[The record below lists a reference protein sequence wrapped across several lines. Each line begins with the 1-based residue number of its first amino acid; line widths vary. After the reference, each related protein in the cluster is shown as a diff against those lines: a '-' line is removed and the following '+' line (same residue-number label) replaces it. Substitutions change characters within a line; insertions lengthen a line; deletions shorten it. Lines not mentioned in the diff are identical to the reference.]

1 MRNLPTRL
9 ALTAL
14 AVVAVVA
21 TTFISNA
28 SGIEPAGVASIR
40 SATAKYHD
48 VNVALADGYIPVSPC
63 EASPAGMMGIHYLN
77 PALVGGPIDPL
88 HPQLLLYLPTADG
101 LELVGV
107 EYFRPD
113 ADQNLSTSSDRPSLL
128 GQPFNGPMVG
138 HNPQMP
144 IHYDLHVWLWKH
156 NPAGMFAIWNPAL
169 SC

>member
-21 TTFISNA
+21 TTFTNNA
-28 SGIEPAGVASIR
+28 SGVEPAGLASIR

-63 EASPAGMMGIHYLN
+63 EASPAGTMGIHYLN
-77 PALVGGPIDPL
+77 PGLVGGPIDRL
-88 HPQLLLYLPTADG
+88 HPQILLYLPTADG